1 MTMRMFLAAGLAA
14 LALAG
19 CESGA
24 PTPDRRPI
32 KVENPH
38 HDQLAAL
45 SAPMQRLGI
54 MRAIRDSGR
63 RCGRVEA
70 TAHQQD
76 YRGMEMWV
84 ALCED
89 ERSWAVFI
97 APNGDIQTRNCAEQ
111 AQLNLPPCQPL
122 TPAVPEAEGNGVA
135 F

>member
-1 MTMRMFLAAGLAA
+1 MKPAAALATALAA

-19 CESGA
+19 CEDG
-24 PTPDRRPI
+24 RPVENRTQT

-45 SAPMQRLGI
+45 SEPMQRLGI

-63 RCGRVEA
+63 RCTRVEA
-70 TAHQQD
+70 TAHQEQ

-84 ALCED
+84 ALCD
-89 ERSWAVFI
+89 DGRYWAVFI
-97 APNGDIQTRNCAEQ
+97 APNGDVQTRNCAEHD
-111 AQLNLPPCQPL
+111 QLDLPQCRPL
-122 TPAVPEAEGNGVA
+122 APAVPEADGNGVT

>member
-1 MTMRMFLAAGLAA
+1 MRTAIALTFGCAA

-19 CESGA
+19 CEDG
-24 PTPDRRPI
+24 RPVENRTQI

-38 HDQLAAL
+38 HDQLVGL

-63 RCGRVEA
+63 RCTRVEA
-70 TAHQQD
+70 TAHQET

-84 ALCED
+84 ALCD
-89 ERSWAVFI
+89 DGRHWAVFI

-111 AQLNLPPCQPL
+111 DQLGLPQCRPL
-122 TPAVPEAEGNGVA
+122 APAVPEADGNGIS